1 MGPGSNNLPVPR
13 ASPAMRTT
21 DRRRRQTTQIFTRTI
36 VSFAIIRLN
45 ASAVPSQNPMR
56 TFLSLLAVASTLI
69 WSHMARGQSPESL
82 RESIRKSVAAA
93 GLGTSLAC
101 TVVQCSDGGVIFD
114 ANGALPF
121 KPASNLKVFTSGA
134 ALRRFGPDFK
144 FRTSLL
150 LDRSSRRLTLLG
162 DGDPA
167 FGDPKVLERMSF
179 TDASGAAVPG
189 ITAARI
195 LDWWVDAVVRS
206 GQKSIAELVIDAR
219 VFDVECYN
227 PTWPTDQRSRP
238 YCAEVWGF
246 NFHANMMLLGARA
259 GDAGRV
265 VIDKLEPNYAWTIS
279 RETAQVGAA
288 KSKSTFVVTRD
299 ATSNALTVSGRLPA
313 RTSTVVDLS
322 VHNTPSLFAELF
334 VRALRDRG
342 IEVAT
347 TRIASPSD
355 PTPTG
360 ESLGVIET
368 PISVVL
374 ERTNTDSANLYAE
387 CLLKRLGAASVNQGV
402 SVGPN
407 WIAGSWSNGTAALRD
422 AVQGAIGPSAQGF
435 VIADGCGLSHSNRIT
450 SAGNAAWLRALASD
464 STLAPPFLQS
474 LALAGKTGTVK
485 DRFSRLDGNPVH
497 VRCKTGYINGVS
509 TLSGIVEAPDGRKI
523 AFSVLG
529 NNLEKIGTDRARKA
543 QESVVYHV
551 VDWLNATSKAAP
563 MTHQSPN

>member
-1 MGPGSNNLPVPR
+1 MRILP
-13 ASPAMRTT
+13 
-21 DRRRRQTTQIFTRTI
+21 
-36 VSFAIIRLN
+36 L
-45 ASAVPSQNPMR
+45 
-56 TFLSLLAVASTLI
+56 LLAVASTI
-69 WSHMARGQSPESL
+69 ACGDPAAGQSVESL

-101 TVVQCSDGGVIFD
+101 TVIECSSGEVLFD
-114 ANGALPF
+114 ANGTLPF

-134 ALRRFGPDFK
+134 ALRRFGPEFK

-150 LDRSSRRLTLLG
+150 LDRSSRRLTVLG

-179 TDASGAAVPG
+179 TDASGTAVPG
-189 ITAARI
+189 ITAARM

-206 GQKSIAELVIDAR
+206 GQTSISELVIDAR
-219 VFDVECYN
+219 VFDRECYN

-246 NFHANMMLLGARA
+246 NYHANMMLLGARA

-265 VIDKLEPNYAWTIS
+265 TIDKLEPNYAWIIS

-299 ATSNALTVSGRLPA
+299 ATSNALSVSGRLPA

-322 VHNTPSLFAELF
+322 VHDTPSIFLELFA
-334 VRALRDRG
+334 RALRSRG

-347 TRIASPSD
+347 TRVARSND
-355 PTPTG
+355 PAPTG

-387 CLLKRLGAASVNQGV
+387 CLLKRLGAASVNQAI
-402 SVGPN
+402 SVGPT
-407 WIAGSWSNGTAALRD
+407 WIAGSWSNGTTALRNS
-422 AVQGAIGPSAQGF
+422 VQSAIGPAAQGF

-450 SAGNAAWLRALASD
+450 SAGQAAWLRGLVSEN
-464 STLAPPFLQS
+464 TLAQPFLQS
-474 LALAGKTGTVK
+474 LAVAGETGTVK
-485 DRFSRLDGNPVH
+485 DRFSRLDGNPVQ

-509 TLSGIVEAPDGRKI
+509 TLSGVVEAPHSRKI

-543 QESVVYHV
+543 QESVVYHI
-551 VDWLNATSKAAP
+551 VDWLNATSKPATV
-563 MTHQSPN
+563 THQSSR